1 MTARRVMVVL
11 GTRPEAIKLAPVIL
25 CLRRSPRW
33 DPSVAA
39 TGQHREMLDTA
50 LETFDIVPDF
60 DLGIIQDRQTL
71 SDITVRALTALGP
84 LLQSQRPEVVI
95 VQGDTTTTFAGALS
109 AFYEGIPVVH
119 LEAGLRTSNPAS
131 PFPEEINRRLTTQLA
146 SLHLTPT
153 WSTRANLL
161 REGVPAEHIV
171 VTGNTVIDALFWVL
185 ERSPREPSA
194 LVDSLGQDER
204 RLLLVTAHRRE
215 SWGAKLESVGRALA
229 RLAKSEPG
237 LVIVL
242 PLHRNPIVRDAIAPV
257 LASIENVILAE
268 PVPYGTFVRLL
279 ARADIVLTDSG
290 GIQEEAPSLGKPV
303 LVMRDAT
310 ERSDAIEAGTAR
322 LVGTTEDAIVDA
334 VQELLHDDIA
344 YERMAKSRNPFGDGR
359 AAARA
364 VEAVGYLLGL
374 GSRPEDFHPS

>member
-1 MTARRVMVVL
+1 MVVL

-25 CLRRSPRW
+25 CLRNSPRW

-39 TGQHREMLDTA
+39 TGQHREMLDSA
-50 LETFDIVPDF
+50 LKTFDIVPDF

-71 SDITVRALTALGP
+71 SDITVRAVTALGP
-84 LLQSQRPEVVI
+84 LLQSQRPEAVI

-119 LEAGLRTSNPAS
+119 LEAGLRTRDPAS

-146 SLHLTPT
+146 SLHLAPT

-185 ERSPREPSA
+185 ERGPREPSA
-194 LVDSLGQDER
+194 LVDSLGRDER

-215 SWGAKLESVGRALA
+215 SWGVKLESVGRALA

-242 PLHRNPIVRDAIAPV
+242 PLHRNPTVRDAIAPA

-303 LVMRDAT
+303 LVMRDTT

-322 LVGTTEDAIVDA
+322 LVGTAEDTIVDA
-334 VQELLHDDIA
+334 VQELLHDDVA
-344 YERMAKSRNPFGDGR
+344 YERMARSQNPFGDGQ
-359 AAARA
+359 AAPRA
-364 VEAVGYLLGL
+364 VEAVGYLLGV
-374 GSRPEDFHPS
+374 GSRPEDFRPS

>member
-1 MTARRVMVVL
+1 M
-11 GTRPEAIKLAPVIL
+11 
-25 CLRRSPRW
+25 
-33 DPSVAA
+33 VAA
-39 TGQHREMLDTA
+39 TGQHREMLDSA
-50 LETFDIVPDF
+50 LKTFDIVPDF

-71 SDITVRALTALGP
+71 SDITVRAVAALGP
-84 LLQSQRPEVVI
+84 LLQAQRPEAVI
-95 VQGDTTTTFAGALS
+95 VQGDTTTTFAGALC

-119 LEAGLRTSNPAS
+119 LEAGLRTGNLAS

-153 WSTRANLL
+153 WSTRANLV
-161 REGVPAEHIV
+161 REGVPSEHIV

-185 ERSPREPSA
+185 ERGPREPSV
-194 LVDSLGQDER
+194 LVDSLGRDER

-215 SWGAKLESVGRALA
+215 SWGVNLESVSRALA

-242 PLHRNPIVRDAIAPV
+242 PLHRNPIVRDAIAPA
-257 LASIENVILAE
+257 LESIENVILAE

-310 ERSDAIEAGTAR
+310 ERSDAVEAGTAR
-322 LVGTTEDAIVDA
+322 LVGTAEDTIVDA

-344 YERMAKSRNPFGDGR
+344 YERMAKSRNPFGDGQ
-359 AAARA
+359 AAPRT
-364 VEAVGYLLGL
+364 VEALGYLLGL
-374 GSRPEDFHPS
+374 GSRPEDFRPS

>member
-25 CLRRSPRW
+25 CLRRLPRW

-268 PVPYGTFVRLL
+268 PMPYGTFVRLL